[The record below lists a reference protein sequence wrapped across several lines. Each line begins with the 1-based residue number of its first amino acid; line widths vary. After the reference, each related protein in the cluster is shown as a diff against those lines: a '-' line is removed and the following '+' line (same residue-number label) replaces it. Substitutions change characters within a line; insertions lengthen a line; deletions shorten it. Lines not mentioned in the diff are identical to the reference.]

1 MHYLS
6 SLAKVLYWMVSNKIT
21 LLAGG
26 CDLEWGIDSMTN
38 DEAVKI
44 FNRQRVRT
52 HWDEE
57 AEKQHSLIVEVV
69 SPGSSSFTRLKKE
82 MYISDDY
89 EAELRDLIKQKK
101 AVVLAVEVGGRYAGR
116 VTLRHDWGDETSII
130 EKDFPGLPQIN
141 ALEIDENYRRQGL
154 ATMLVMAVENEA
166 RHQGFSM
173 IGLGVEISNE
183 PAKRLYEKLGYSYQ
197 QVDGSDTYDFLF
209 GKPNPQVYK
218 LRLMT
223 KSLQTEVKH
232 D

>member
-1 MHYLS
+1 MPTSEQDLLKNTNGEC
-6 SLAKVLYWMVSNKIT
+6 SLNPNKYTPVI
-21 LLAGG
+21 
-26 CDLEWGIDSMTN
+26 
-38 DEAVKI
+38 
-44 FNRQRVRT
+44 
-52 HWDEE
+52 
-57 AEKQHSLIVEVV
+57 EVV
-69 SPGSSSFTRLKKE
+69 SPDSSSFTCLKKE

-101 AVVLAVEVGGRYAGR
+101 AVVLAVEADGRYVGR

-141 ALEIDENYRRQGL
+141 ALEIDEDYRRRGL
-154 ATMLVMAVENEA
+154 ATMLIAAAENEA
-166 RHQGFSM
+166 RRQGFSM

-183 PAKRLYEKLGYSYQ
+183 PAKKLYEKLGYSYQ
-197 QVDGSDTYDFLF
+197 QVGGSDTYDFLF

-223 KSLQTEVKH
+223 KSLLTEANH

>member
-1 MHYLS
+1 MSASKQELLKDTNGEC
-6 SLAKVLYWMVSNKIT
+6 SLNPNKYTPVIE
-21 LLAGG
+21 L
-26 CDLEWGIDSMTN
+26 
-38 DEAVKI
+38 
-44 FNRQRVRT
+44 
-52 HWDEE
+52 
-57 AEKQHSLIVEVV
+57 V

-101 AVVLAVEVGGRYAGR
+101 AVVLAVEVGGRYVGR
-116 VTLRHDWGDETSII
+116 VTLRHDWGDEISII

-141 ALEIDENYRRQGL
+141 ALEIDEDYRRRGL
-154 ATMLVMAVENEA
+154 ATMLIAAAENEA
-166 RHQGFSM
+166 RCQGFSM

-197 QVDGSDTYDFLF
+197 QVGGSDTYDFLF

-223 KSLQTEVKH
+223 KSLQTEASH
-232 D
+232 G

>member
-1 MHYLS
+1 MPTSERESLRDTNGEYLPDKHTP
-6 SLAKVLYWMVSNKIT
+6 AI
-21 LLAGG
+21 
-26 CDLEWGIDSMTN
+26 
-38 DEAVKI
+38 EA
-44 FNRQRVRT
+44 
-52 HWDEE
+52 
-57 AEKQHSLIVEVV
+57 V
-69 SPGSSSFTRLKKE
+69 SPGSGSFPRLKEE

-101 AVVLAVEVGGRYAGR
+101 AVVLAVEVDGRYVGR
-116 VTLRHDWGDETSII
+116 VTLRHDWGNETSII

-154 ATMLVMAVENEA
+154 ATMLVTAAENEA
-166 RHQGFSM
+166 RRQGFSM

-197 QVDGSDTYDFLF
+197 QVGGSDTYDFLF

-223 KSLQTEVKH
+223 KSLRTEANH
-232 D
+232 G

>member
-1 MHYLS
+1 MSISEQELVKNTSGECLPKKSTPMIEMVSPDS
-6 SLAKVLYWMVSNKIT
+6 SLF
-21 LLAGG
+21 
-26 CDLEWGIDSMTN
+26 D
-38 DEAVKI
+38 
-44 FNRQRVRT
+44 
-52 HWDEE
+52 
-57 AEKQHSLIVEVV
+57 
-69 SPGSSSFTRLKKE
+69 RLKKE

-89 EAELRDLIKQKK
+89 ETELRNLIKQKK
-101 AVVLAVEVGGRYAGR
+101 AVVLAVEADGRYVGR

-141 ALEIDENYRRQGL
+141 ALEIDEDYRRRGL
-154 ATMLVMAVENEA
+154 ATMLIAAAENEA
-166 RHQGFSM
+166 RRQGFSM

-197 QVDGSDTYDFLF
+197 QVGGSDTYDFLF

-223 KSLQTEVKH
+223 KSLQTEANH

>member
-1 MHYLS
+1 MPASKQELLKDTNGEC
-6 SLAKVLYWMVSNKIT
+6 SLNPNKYTPVIE
-21 LLAGG
+21 L
-26 CDLEWGIDSMTN
+26 
-38 DEAVKI
+38 
-44 FNRQRVRT
+44 
-52 HWDEE
+52 
-57 AEKQHSLIVEVV
+57 V

-89 EAELRDLIKQKK
+89 EAELCDLIKQKK
-101 AVVLAVEVGGRYAGR
+101 AVVLVVEADGRYVGR

-141 ALEIDENYRRQGL
+141 ALEIDEDYRRRGL
-154 ATMLVMAVENEA
+154 ATMLIAAAENEA
-166 RHQGFSM
+166 RRQGFSM

-183 PAKRLYEKLGYSYQ
+183 PAKKLYEKLGYSYR
-197 QVDGSDTYDFLF
+197 QVGGSDTYDFLF

-223 KSLQTEVKH
+223 KSLQTEANH

>member
-1 MHYLS
+1 MPASKQELLKDTNGEC
-6 SLAKVLYWMVSNKIT
+6 SLNPNKYTPVIE
-21 LLAGG
+21 L
-26 CDLEWGIDSMTN
+26 
-38 DEAVKI
+38 
-44 FNRQRVRT
+44 
-52 HWDEE
+52 
-57 AEKQHSLIVEVV
+57 V

-89 EAELRDLIKQKK
+89 EAELCDLIKQKK
-101 AVVLAVEVGGRYAGR
+101 AVVLAVEADGRYVGR
-116 VTLRHDWGDETSII
+116 VTLRHDWGDETPII

-141 ALEIDENYRRQGL
+141 ALEIDEDYRRRGL
-154 ATMLVMAVENEA
+154 ATMLIAAAENEA
-166 RHQGFSM
+166 CRQGLSM

-197 QVDGSDTYDFLF
+197 QVGGNDTYDFLF

-223 KSLQTEVKH
+223 KSLQTEANH

>member
-1 MHYLS
+1 MPAS
-6 SLAKVLYWMVSNKIT
+6 KQE
-21 LLAGG
+21 LLK
-26 CDLEWGIDSMTN
+26 DTN
-38 DEAVKI
+38 GEYSPNNNAPVIEAVS
-44 FNRQRVRT
+44 F
-52 HWDEE
+52 
-57 AEKQHSLIVEVV
+57 
-69 SPGSSSFTRLKKE
+69 GSSSFTRLKKE

-101 AVVLAVEVGGRYAGR
+101 AVVLAVEAGGRYVGR

-141 ALEIDENYRRQGL
+141 ALEIDEDYRRRGL
-154 ATMLVMAVENEA
+154 ATMLIAAAENEA
-166 RHQGFSM
+166 RRQGFSM

-183 PAKRLYEKLGYSYQ
+183 PAKKLYEKLGYSYQ
-197 QVDGSDTYDFLF
+197 QVGGSDTYDFLF

-223 KSLQTEVKH
+223 KSLQTEANH

>member
-1 MHYLS
+1 
-6 SLAKVLYWMVSNKIT
+6 
-21 LLAGG
+21 
-26 CDLEWGIDSMTN
+26 MTK

-69 SPGSSSFTRLKKE
+69 SPDSSPFTCLKKE
-82 MYISDDY
+82 MYITDDY
-89 EAELRDLIKQKK
+89 EADLRNLSKQKK
-101 AVVLAVEVGGRYAGR
+101 AVVLAVEVGGRYVGR

-154 ATMLVMAVENEA
+154 ATMLVTVAENEA
-166 RHQGFSM
+166 RRQGFSM

-197 QVDGSDTYDFLF
+197 QVGGSDTYDFLF

-223 KSLQTEVKH
+223 KSLQTEANH
-232 D
+232 G

>member
-1 MHYLS
+1 MPASKQELLKDTNGEC
-6 SLAKVLYWMVSNKIT
+6 SLNPNKYTPVIE
-21 LLAGG
+21 L
-26 CDLEWGIDSMTN
+26 
-38 DEAVKI
+38 
-44 FNRQRVRT
+44 
-52 HWDEE
+52 
-57 AEKQHSLIVEVV
+57 V

-89 EAELRDLIKQKK
+89 EVELCDLIKQKK
-101 AVVLAVEVGGRYAGR
+101 AVVLVVEADGRYVGR

-141 ALEIDENYRRQGL
+141 ALEIDEDYRRRGL
-154 ATMLVMAVENEA
+154 ATMLIAAAENEA
-166 RHQGFSM
+166 RCQGFSM

-197 QVDGSDTYDFLF
+197 QVGGSDTYDFLF

-223 KSLQTEVKH
+223 KSLQTEVNH

>member
-1 MHYLS
+1 MPIS
-6 SLAKVLYWMVSNKIT
+6 NQKSLRDTNGECSPNPNKYTTVI
-21 LLAGG
+21 
-26 CDLEWGIDSMTN
+26 
-38 DEAVKI
+38 
-44 FNRQRVRT
+44 
-52 HWDEE
+52 
-57 AEKQHSLIVEVV
+57 EVV

-89 EAELRDLIKQKK
+89 ETELRDLIKQKK
-101 AVVLAVEVGGRYAGR
+101 AVVLAVEADGRYVGR
-116 VTLRHDWGDETSII
+116 VTLRHDWGNETSII

-141 ALEIDENYRRQGL
+141 ALEIDEDYRRRGL
-154 ATMLVMAVENEA
+154 ATMLIAAAENEA
-166 RHQGFSM
+166 RRQGFSM

-197 QVDGSDTYDFLF
+197 QVGGSDTYDFLF

-223 KSLQTEVKH
+223 KSLQTEVNH

>member
-1 MHYLS
+1 MPASKQELLKDTNGEC
-6 SLAKVLYWMVSNKIT
+6 SLNPNKYTPVIE
-21 LLAGG
+21 L
-26 CDLEWGIDSMTN
+26 
-38 DEAVKI
+38 
-44 FNRQRVRT
+44 
-52 HWDEE
+52 
-57 AEKQHSLIVEVV
+57 V

-141 ALEIDENYRRQGL
+141 ALEIDEDYRRRGL
-154 ATMLVMAVENEA
+154 ATMLITAAENEA
-166 RHQGFSM
+166 RRQGFYM

-183 PAKRLYEKLGYSYQ
+183 PAKKLYEKLGYSYR
-197 QVDGSDTYDFLF
+197 QVGGSDTYDFLF
-209 GKPNPQVYK
+209 GKPKPQVYK

-223 KSLQTEVKH
+223 KSLRTGVNH

>member
-1 MHYLS
+1 VPASKQELLKDTNGEC
-6 SLAKVLYWMVSNKIT
+6 SLNPNKYTPVI
-21 LLAGG
+21 
-26 CDLEWGIDSMTN
+26 
-38 DEAVKI
+38 
-44 FNRQRVRT
+44 
-52 HWDEE
+52 
-57 AEKQHSLIVEVV
+57 EVV
-69 SPGSSSFTRLKKE
+69 SPDSSSFTYLKKE

-101 AVVLAVEVGGRYAGR
+101 AVVLAVEADGRYVGR

-141 ALEIDENYRRQGL
+141 ALEIDEDYRRRGL
-154 ATMLVMAVENEA
+154 ATMLIAAAENEA
-166 RHQGFSM
+166 RCQGFSM
-173 IGLGVEISNE
+173 IGLGVEISNK

-197 QVDGSDTYDFLF
+197 QVGGSDTYDFLF

-223 KSLQTEVKH
+223 KSLQTEANH

>member
-1 MHYLS
+1 MPASKQDLLKNTNGEC
-6 SLAKVLYWMVSNKIT
+6 SLNPNKYTPVIKVVP
-21 LLAGG
+21 
-26 CDLEWGIDSMTN
+26 
-38 DEAVKI
+38 
-44 FNRQRVRT
+44 
-52 HWDEE
+52 
-57 AEKQHSLIVEVV
+57 
-69 SPGSSSFTRLKKE
+69 PGSSSFTRLKKE

-101 AVVLAVEVGGRYAGR
+101 AVVLAVEVGGRYTGR

-154 ATMLVMAVENEA
+154 ATMLVTTAENEA
-166 RHQGFSM
+166 RRQGFSM

-183 PAKRLYEKLGYSYQ
+183 PAKRLYEKLGYNYQ
-197 QVDGSDTYDFLF
+197 QIGGSDTYDFLF

-218 LRLMT
+218 LHLMT
-223 KSLQTEVKH
+223 KSLQTGVNH

>member
-1 MHYLS
+1 MPASKQELLKDTNGEC
-6 SLAKVLYWMVSNKIT
+6 SLNPNKYT
-21 LLAGG
+21 P
-26 CDLEWGIDSMTN
+26 
-38 DEAVKI
+38 V
-44 FNRQRVRT
+44 
-52 HWDEE
+52 
-57 AEKQHSLIVEVV
+57 VEVV
-69 SPGSSSFTRLKKE
+69 SPDSSSFTCLKKE

-101 AVVLAVEVGGRYAGR
+101 AVVLAVEADGRYVGR

-141 ALEIDENYRRQGL
+141 ALEIDEDYRRRGL
-154 ATMLVMAVENEA
+154 ATMLIAAAENEA
-166 RHQGFSM
+166 RRQGFSM

-183 PAKRLYEKLGYSYQ
+183 PAKKLYEKLGYSYQ
-197 QVDGSDTYDFLF
+197 QVGGSDTYDFLF

-223 KSLQTEVKH
+223 KSLLTEANH

>member
-1 MHYLS
+1 MGY
-6 SLAKVLYWMVSNKIT
+6 
-21 LLAGG
+21 
-26 CDLEWGIDSMTN
+26 SMTKS
-38 DEAVKI
+38 EAVEI
-44 FNRQRVRT
+44 FDQERVRM
-52 HWDEE
+52 HRGEE

-69 SPGSSSFTRLKKE
+69 SPDSSSFTHLKKE

-89 EAELRDLIKQKK
+89 EAELRNLIKLKK
-101 AVVLAVEVGGRYAGR
+101 AAVLAVEADGRYVGR
-116 VTLRHDWGDETSII
+116 VTLRHDWGDETPII
-130 EKDFPGLPQIN
+130 EKNFPGLPQIN

-209 GKPNPQVYK
+209 GKPNLQVYK

-223 KSLQTEVKH
+223 KSLRTEANH
-232 D
+232 G

>member
-1 MHYLS
+1 MSASKQELLKDTNGEC
-6 SLAKVLYWMVSNKIT
+6 SLNPNKYTPVI
-21 LLAGG
+21 
-26 CDLEWGIDSMTN
+26 
-38 DEAVKI
+38 
-44 FNRQRVRT
+44 
-52 HWDEE
+52 
-57 AEKQHSLIVEVV
+57 EVV

-89 EAELRDLIKQKK
+89 ETELRDLIKQKK
-101 AVVLAVEVGGRYAGR
+101 AVVLAVEADGRYVGR

-141 ALEIDENYRRQGL
+141 ALEIDEDYRRRGL
-154 ATMLVMAVENEA
+154 ATMLIAAAENEA
-166 RHQGFSM
+166 RCQGFSM

-197 QVDGSDTYDFLF
+197 QVGGSDTYDFLF

-223 KSLQTEVKH
+223 KSLQTEANH

>member
-1 MHYLS
+1 MGY
-6 SLAKVLYWMVSNKIT
+6 
-21 LLAGG
+21 
-26 CDLEWGIDSMTN
+26 SMTKS
-38 DEAVKI
+38 EAVEM
-44 FNRQRVRT
+44 FDQERVRMRRNQ
-52 HWDEE
+52 E

-89 EAELRDLIKQKK
+89 EAELRGLIKQKK

-116 VTLRHDWGDETSII
+116 VTLRHDWGDETPII

-141 ALEIDENYRRQGL
+141 ALEID
-154 ATMLVMAVENEA
+154 
-166 RHQGFSM
+166 
-173 IGLGVEISNE
+173 EISNE

>member
-1 MHYLS
+1 
-6 SLAKVLYWMVSNKIT
+6 MVSSKDHPPC
-21 LLAGG
+21 GG
-26 CDLEWGIDSMTN
+26 CGLEWGIDSMTK

-44 FNRQRVRT
+44 FNRQRVRA

-89 EAELRDLIKQKK
+89 EAELHNLIKQKK

-116 VTLRHDWGDETSII
+116 VTLRHDWGDETPIV

-154 ATMLVMAVENEA
+154 ATMLVTAAENEA
-166 RHQGFSM
+166 RRQGFSM
-173 IGLGVEISNE
+173 IGLGVEISNK

-197 QVDGSDTYDFLF
+197 QVGGSDTYDFLF
-209 GKPNPQVYK
+209 GKPNPQTYK

-223 KSLQTEVKH
+223 KSLQTEVNH
-232 D
+232 G

>member
-1 MHYLS
+1 MPASKQELLKDTNGEC
-6 SLAKVLYWMVSNKIT
+6 SLNPNKYTPVIE
-21 LLAGG
+21 L
-26 CDLEWGIDSMTN
+26 
-38 DEAVKI
+38 
-44 FNRQRVRT
+44 
-52 HWDEE
+52 
-57 AEKQHSLIVEVV
+57 V

-89 EAELRDLIKQKK
+89 GAELRDLVKQKK
-101 AVVLAVEVGGRYAGR
+101 AVVLAVEAGGRYVGR

-141 ALEIDENYRRQGL
+141 ALEIDEDHRRRGL
-154 ATMLVMAVENEA
+154 ATMLITAAENEA

-197 QVDGSDTYDFLF
+197 QVGGSDTYDFLF

-223 KSLQTEVKH
+223 KSLRTEESH